1 MACALAHSACRHAHS
16 ASYHRLPRLLGELAI
31 ARADASYPRLL
42 ASLAK
47 TEVLVIDDFGL
58 AKLTAESRRD
68 LLEIIEDRYGI
79 RSTVVTSQLPVEKWH
94 DAIADPT
101 LADAIL
107 DRLVHNAYQLNL
119 KGESMRKRLRP
130 LTQTGHCDS

>member
-1 MACALAHSACRHAHS
+1 ME
-16 ASYHRLPRLLGELAI
+16 G
-31 ARADASYPRLL
+31 
-42 ASLAK
+42 
-47 TEVLVIDDFGL
+47 
-58 AKLTAESRRD
+58 
-68 LLEIIEDRYGI
+68 
-79 RSTVVTSQLPVEKWH
+79 VEKWH

-130 LTQTGHCDS
+130 LTQTDHRDS